1 MTMATMKL
9 PLKMYI
15 LILLGVSVMLYQYSL
30 SSAIAFNGAP
40 LDGADVLYRGTQ
52 NESMGHEAIKS
63 GARRLDVAMALPV
76 TTTAESKLPML
87 YIITP
92 TYTRPEQ
99 VAELTRLS
107 HTLMLVPNLRWI
119 VVEDATHKSPKVEA
133 ILAKSGLPY
142 THLIA
147 PMPEEFKKKKKGPKP
162 RGVSNRNKGLEW
174 IRQNAKD
181 GVLYFADD
189 DNTYDLDIFEEMRHT
204 RRVSMFPVGLITK
217 LGVSSPVV
225 RNGTFAG
232 FYDGWIAGRKFP
244 VDMAGFAVSVVFLHR
259 RPNATMPYKP
269 GYEEDGF
276 LKSLRPFEPKEI
288 ELLADKCT
296 KILVWHT
303 QTKKNEPSQ
312 PVDTSKYN
320 NTNILTLKTILV

>member
-1 MTMATMKL
+1 
-9 PLKMYI
+9 
-15 LILLGVSVMLYQYSL
+15 
-30 SSAIAFNGAP
+30 
-40 LDGADVLYRGTQ
+40 
-52 NESMGHEAIKS
+52 
-63 GARRLDVAMALPV
+63 MALPV

-142 THLIA
+142 THLIGILFYSLLESFQVFSYPVTLFVSPLA

-189 DNTYDLDIFEEMRHT
+189 DNTYDLDIFEE
-204 RRVSMFPVGLITK
+204 
-217 LGVSSPVV
+217 
-225 RNGTFAG
+225 
-232 FYDGWIAGRKFP
+232 
-244 VDMAGFAVSVVFLHR
+244 VSVC
-259 RPNATMPYKP
+259 
-269 GYEEDGF
+269 
-276 LKSLRPFEPKEI
+276 LR
-288 ELLADKCT
+288 L
-296 KILVWHT
+296 
-303 QTKKNEPSQ
+303 
-312 PVDTSKYN
+312 
-320 NTNILTLKTILV
+320 